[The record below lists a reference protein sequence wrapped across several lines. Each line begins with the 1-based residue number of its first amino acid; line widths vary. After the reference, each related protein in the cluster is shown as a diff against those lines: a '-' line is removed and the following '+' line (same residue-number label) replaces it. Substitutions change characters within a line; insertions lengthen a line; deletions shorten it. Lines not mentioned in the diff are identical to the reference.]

1 MRPRL
6 LLILCEGKTEKL
18 YFDIVIRKRRIYV
31 VNTVVFGQK
40 GVHESLIE
48 KCVEE
53 RRAHAREYGVE
64 ESEIE
69 VWAVCDCDGWKG
81 SYQELLQFASNRQ
94 VNLAFS
100 NPQFETYLVQHL
112 VFRNT
117 INKKKKLEA
126 ELSELLGFDYDKAN
140 LDWLDEMLDNEPAKL
155 EFALKNADNFAKHTK
170 VPFLTVQ
177 DLTRRLLEFA
187 L

>member
-1 MRPRL
+1 MKPRL
-6 LLILCEGKTEKL
+6 LLVLCEGKTEKL
-18 YFDIVIRKRRIYV
+18 YFDIVIRKRRIYS

-48 KCVEE
+48 RCVEE
-53 RRAHAREYGVE
+53 REMHVREYDIE

-69 VWAVCDCDGWKG
+69 TWAVCDRDGWKG
-81 SYQELLQFASNRQ
+81 RYQELLQFANDRQ

-100 NPQFETYLVQHL
+100 DPQFETYLIQHL
-112 VFRNT
+112 ALKNT

-126 ELSELLGFDYDKAN
+126 ELSGLLGFDYDKTN

-155 EFALKNADNFAKHTK
+155 EVALKNADNFTKHTK
-170 VPFLTVQ
+170 IPFMTVQ
-177 DLTRRLLEFA
+177 NLTKRLLEFA